1 MKVLLTLALALFV
14 TGGEKDTDT
23 DKSDLDRLQGTWT
36 MVSMETE
43 GHEVGPEN
51 IADKSAVYKGNR
63 LTLLAGDEVRRRGIV
78 TLNPERTPKAIN
90 TWDQDGPFADHTVP
104 GIYEIEGDTLKVC
117 FAQPGEE
124 RPKKFTSKEGTG
136 FIYCVYKR
144 KKP

>member
-1 MKVLLTLALALFV
+1 MMNVVLTLALALFV
-14 TGGEKDTDT
+14 MGAEKDKDQA
-23 DKSDLDRLQGTWT
+23 DLDRLQGTWT
-36 MVSMETE
+36 MVSMEVE
-43 GHEVGPEN
+43 GHEVGDEN

-63 LTLLAGDEVRRRGIV
+63 LSLMAGDTVRRQGIV
-78 TLNPERTPKAIN
+78 TLNAERTPKAMN

-104 GIYEIEGDTLKVC
+104 GIYEFEGDTLKVC